1 MQWNAL
7 MVIRINIESKQICA
21 IKIIH
26 LDQAPEDPEDV
37 QKVFMWFV
45 SMHSM
50 AYTTCR
56 NQIFSRLLIPSI
68 SPNTM
73 IQSSRYIHHTIII
86 STIYL
91 FTHWKFRVNSIYKLS
106 LIIMNA
112 YIWITINA
120 SKIIY
125 NFNIKVKYLFIII
138 IEILLQD
145 DTLYLVMEYIAPGSL
160 KDYVCYYLK
169 R

>member
-1 MQWNAL
+1 MIKNIIVCVEMKCSEMLL

-73 IQSSRYIHHTIII
+73 IQSSRYIHHTITNI
-86 STIYL
+86 
-91 FTHWKFRVNSIYKLS
+91 SIYIYSHTENLE
-106 LIIMNA
+106 LIQF
-112 YIWITINA
+112 T
-120 SKIIY
+120 S
-125 NFNIKVKYLFIII
+125 FH
-138 IEILLQD
+138 LLLWMHTFELQL
-145 DTLYLVMEYIAPGSL
+145 TLQNHI
-160 KDYVCYYLK
+160 
-169 R
+169 